1 MLLNILER
9 ISRTMVHIVM
19 SILQLA
25 RQVAYFENACD
36 GDDNE
41 NDDGNINEDDSN
53 NGSLTISRGTNQP
66 HNNHTAL

>member
-1 MLLNILER
+1 
-9 ISRTMVHIVM
+9 M

-25 RQVAYFENACD
+25 RQVAYFENAGD
-36 GDDNE
+36 GDNNE

-53 NGSLTISRGTNQP
+53 NDSLTISRGTNQP